1 MMKKK
6 SEKDNN
12 EKKNDNQKVDI
23 ISKFLLPISPSIII
37 SNERFLLKGIGI
49 SLNILSLAFLFNKMF
64 SNNILTG
71 MSLLTSLI
79 TLTYSCVKFWKNNKF
94 IKEKKPIQ
102 QFKYMS
108 FLLSIS
114 IFLIEILS
122 FLMFLY

>member
-1 MMKKK
+1 
-6 SEKDNN
+6 
-12 EKKNDNQKVDI
+12 
-23 ISKFLLPISPSIII
+23 
-37 SNERFLLKGIGI
+37 
-49 SLNILSLAFLFNKMF
+49 MF

-71 MSLLTSLI
+71 MLLLTSLI